1 MAITYLSGERI
12 QGTSPDTY
20 GTASWTGTGSA
31 GSGTSSHDNYV
42 RLPTNPVQAVTTSG
56 SGTAFTIAF
65 WVKSNS
71 GFDTDAF
78 MGTYDGESSNGDHF
92 QLYTHSV
99 DGLKLSDGSLHANWT
114 TIPESTIENNSWH
127 HIALTRPAS
136 SSTVSAYLDG
146 VLMSA
151 ADSNYAG
158 RLTSNTS
165 NSTWLKIGGRGDN
178 NDNYPTMSMQDLG
191 FWTREVSASDI
202 AEMATGKP
210 IEKITGYATCLKG
223 YYKFDGD
230 YTDSS
235 SNTNTGIAG
244 SDVSLASSG
253 GKFDSYSTDDKATL
267 VTAGYKSAGFDG
279 ANDNAISAG
288 SLGISLGNNYSFG
301 GWANPEAQ
309 SSSIGMALY
318 MAGALYLYR
327 LSGVWKTEGNGISIT
342 GSTDVGVDSWK
353 HVMVNVV
360 SGTATLYI
368 DGVADGTDA
377 NTNSSVTISQI
388 QMGEEG
394 TSYEYKGN
402 LTDWF
407 FYSRALT
414 TAEIASL
421 VGGAKVSSISQTNLE
436 ANYTFDSNL
445 NDRSSNSR
453 HLATVT
459 GDVTG
464 GNTKGTS
471 PITPKS
477 NLPENTLFEETDT
490 RFVYFLQ
497 SNVWEN
503 SKQPLNMT
511 FADQTAADLVWNPD
525 TTNTIRIDVSNKYLF
540 DSFDSTT
547 GTFTMTQNTYDLG
560 SNLDTT
566 WTVQFTLRASN
577 FRSPTSSN
585 YTWFFGMW
593 SLDSDSNANTTQDRL
608 LIVYDTTNHF
618 QSSGANA
625 AGDGSLT
632 TMPTTNPTL
641 SSSTNSTEYFVTLQK
656 TGTTG
661 YKVVLRTGSHSGTIL
676 STHSPTWQ
684 AGTPSTFR
692 YFGMKTRM
700 ANSSRLGAIIK
711 DVTVY
716 DGALVG

>member
-1 MAITYLSGERI
+1 MAI
-12 QGTSPDTY
+12 
-20 GTASWTGTGSA
+20 
-31 GSGTSSHDNYV
+31 
-42 RLPTNPVQAVTTSG
+42 
-56 SGTAFTIAF
+56 
-65 WVKSNS
+65 K
-71 GFDTDAF
+71 
-78 MGTYDGESSNGDHF
+78 
-92 QLYTHSV
+92 
-99 DGLKLSDGSLHANWT
+99 
-114 TIPESTIENNSWH
+114 
-127 HIALTRPAS
+127 
-136 SSTVSAYLDG
+136 YLDAKRIRG
-146 VLMSA
+146 SSA
-151 ADSNYAG
+151 A
-158 RLTSNTS
+158 
-165 NSTWLKIGGRGDN
+165 GG
-178 NDNYPTMSMQDLG
+178 YK
-191 FWTREVSASDI
+191 A
-202 AEMATGKP
+202 AT
-210 IEKITGYATCLKG
+210 
-223 YYKFDGD
+223 FDG
-230 YTDSS
+230 
-235 SNTNTGIAG
+235 I
-244 SDVSLASSG
+244 SDWAL
-253 GKFDSYSTDDKATL
+253 
-267 VTAGYKSAGFDG
+267 
-279 ANDNAISAG
+279 SAG
-288 SLGISLGNNYSFG
+288 SLGITSGTSYCFG
-301 GWANPEAQ
+301 GWFYPQAQPE
-309 SSSIGMALY
+309 STGMAMWVGNVL
-318 MAGALYLYR
+318 LYR
-327 LSGVWKTEGNGISIT
+327 YGGRYVTEGNGTHIT
-342 GSTDVGVDSWK
+342 STATYADNTWHHFVVNVDS
-353 HVMVNVV
+353 
-360 SGTATLYI
+360 STATLYI
-368 DGVADGTDA
+368 DGANA
-377 NTNSSVTISQI
+377 NTSDSDTITGSYTINGI
-388 QMGEEG
+388 QVGKEG
-394 TSYEYKGN
+394 TSTVSEYKGSASDVFVF
-402 LTDWF
+402 T
-407 FYSRALT
+407 RALT
-414 TAEIASL
+414 AAEIASL
-421 VGGAKVSSISQTNLE
+421 SGGAKVSSISQTSIQ
-436 ANYTFDSNL
+436 ANYTFDSDFNDSSGNSGRNL
-445 NDRSSNSR
+445 TASGNATAGNS
-453 HLATVT
+453 V
-459 GDVTG
+459 
-464 GNTKGTS
+464 GTS
-471 PITPKS
+471 PITTVYS
-477 NLPENTLFEETDT
+477 SVLPENTLFEETDT

>member
-1 MAITYLSGERI
+1 MTVSSGINNLQYIKVGNSYSAAENAVGQELI
-12 QGTSPDTY
+12 GTIDDIKFYNGVTSATQDEKATLIDTY
-20 GTASWTGTGSA
+20 GWQDFDGSA
-31 GSGTSSHDNYV
+31 DYITIPTSPLGSIG
-42 RLPTNPVQAVTTSG
+42 G
-56 SGTAFTIAF
+56 SDDFSIAF
-65 WVKSNS
+65 WVK
-71 GFDTDAF
+71 TDDFA
-78 MGTYDGESSNGDHF
+78 GGGAPALLGCYGADSEGGF
-92 QLYTHSV
+92 QLYEN
-99 DGLKLSDGSLHANWT
+99 GGALKLTNST
-114 TIPESTIENNSWH
+114 TTLTSSITGIEDSAWH
-127 HIALTRPAS
+127 HIAVTRSGSTLTFYKNGSS
-136 SSTVSAYLDG
+136 SSTHSYGSESLPAPDTY
-146 VLMSA
+146 MQIA
-151 ADSNYAG
+151 
-158 RLTSNTS
+158 R
-165 NSTWLKIGGRGDN
+165 RGDN
-178 NDNYPTMSMQDLG
+178 AQYCDMQLQDLG
-191 FWTREVSASDI
+191 FWSRALSSADVAVLAGGVPI
-202 AEMATGKP
+202 DKATL
-210 IEKITGYATCLKG
+210 ATAYTTDLEG
-223 YYKFDGD
+223 YYKFNGD
-230 YTDSS
+230 YNDSKSGS
-235 SNTNTGIAG
+235 SNHGVGTSTADPNTT
-244 SDVSLASSG
+244 SD
-253 GKFDSYSTDDKATL
+253 GKF
-267 VTAGYKSAGFDG
+267 
-279 ANDNAISAG
+279 N
-288 SLGISLGNNYSFG
+288 
-301 GWANPEAQ
+301 
-309 SSSIGMALY
+309 
-318 MAGALYLYR
+318 
-327 LSGVWKTEGNGISIT
+327 
-342 GSTDVGVDSWK
+342 
-353 HVMVNVV
+353 
-360 SGTATLYI
+360 
-368 DGVADGTDA
+368 
-377 NTNSSVTISQI
+377 
-388 QMGEEG
+388 
-394 TSYEYKGN
+394 
-402 LTDWF
+402 
-407 FYSRALT
+407 
-414 TAEIASL
+414 
-421 VGGAKVSSISQTNLE
+421 KVS
-436 ANYTFDSNL
+436 D
-445 NDRSSNSR
+445 
-453 HLATVT
+453 
-459 GDVTG
+459 
-464 GNTKGTS
+464 
-471 PITPKS
+471 
-477 NLPENTLFEETDT
+477 LPENTLFEETDT